1 MSLILSGTDG
11 LSDVDGTAATPAIRG
26 TDANTGIFFG
36 TDIIGFSE
44 GGVEAMR
51 INASGNVVMTGTLTT
66 AAQSIAKASLPAG
79 SVLQVV
85 SATYSTEVSS
95 TTSTLIDTGVSA
107 SITPTS
113 ATSKI
118 YIMVT
123 HPQNFK
129 SATTGSESIRFRILR
144 NSTSIFSATEY
155 VGYTGSVMQNY
166 FAVAFNYLDSPATTS
181 ATTYKTQFCNNFG
194 SPNGTV
200 SVQSANTTSTITL
213 MEIAA

>member
-1 MSLILSGTDG
+1 MTST
-11 LSDVDGTAATPAIRG
+11 
-26 TDANTGIFFG
+26 
-36 TDIIGFSE
+36 
-44 GGVEAMR
+44 
-51 INASGNVVMTGTLTT
+51 INASTVAGIVTTADTSGVLALQTAGTTAVTVDASQNVTLAGTLATSSRGIT
-66 AAQSIAKASLPAG
+66 KASMPAG
-79 SVLQVV
+79 TVLQVV

-155 VGYTGSVMQNY
+155 LGYTGSVMQSY
-166 FAVAFNYLDSPATTS
+166 FAAAFNYLDSPATTS

-213 MEIAA
+213 MEIAV

>member
-1 MSLILSGTDG
+1 MTST
-11 LSDVDGTAATPAIRG
+11 
-26 TDANTGIFFG
+26 
-36 TDIIGFSE
+36 
-44 GGVEAMR
+44 
-51 INASGNVVMTGTLTT
+51 INASTTAGLVQTADTSGVLALQTSGTTAVTVDASQNTTLAGTLATSSRGIT
-66 AAQSIAKASLPAG
+66 KASMPAG
-79 SVLQVV
+79 TVLQVV

-118 YIMVT
+118 YVMVT

-129 SATTGSESIRFRILR
+129 SATTGSESIRFRIIR

-155 VGYTGSVMQNY
+155 LGYTGSIVQSY
-166 FAVAFNYLDSPATTS
+166 FSAAFSYLDSPATTS

-213 MEIAA
+213 MEIAV

>member
-11 LSDVDGTAATPAIRG
+11 LSDVDGSAATPAIRG
-26 TDANTGIFFG
+26 ADANTGIFFG

-85 SATYSTEVSS
+85 QSYTATGTT
-95 TTSTLIDTGVSA
+95 TTSGSPVDTALSA

-113 ATSKI
+113 ASSKI
-118 YIMVT
+118 LVLMNGNGYT
-123 HPQNFK
+123 SRQ
-129 SATTGSESIRFRILR
+129 
-144 NSTSIFSATEY
+144 TSISYGDMYFYIVRGSTQLTSSRSAINFNYNTW
-155 VGYTGSVMQNY
+155 TDFFPAQNS
-166 FAVAFNYLDSPATTS
+166 FVYLDSPATTS
-181 ATTYKTQFCNNFG
+181 ATTYKMQISISN
-194 SPNGTV
+194 SQSLTV
-200 SVQSANTTSTITL
+200 PFQSFLTMTL
-213 MEIAA
+213 LEIAA

>member
-1 MSLILSGTDG
+1 MTST
-11 LSDVDGTAATPAIRG
+11 
-26 TDANTGIFFG
+26 
-36 TDIIGFSE
+36 
-44 GGVEAMR
+44 
-51 INASGNVVMTGTLTT
+51 INASLSAGIVTTADTSGVLALQTAGTTAVTVDASQNVTLAGTLATSSRGIT
-66 AAQSIAKASLPAG
+66 KASMPAG
-79 SVLQVV
+79 AVLQVV

-95 TTSTLIDTGVSA
+95 TTSTLIDTGLSA

-129 SATTGSESIRFRILR
+129 SSTTGSESIRFRILR
-144 NSTSIFSATEY
+144 NSTSIFTATEY
-155 VGYTGSVMQNY
+155 LGYTGSIVQSY
-166 FAVAFNYLDSPATTS
+166 FTAAFNYLDSPATTS

-200 SVQSANTTSTITL
+200 SVQSASTTSTITL
-213 MEIAA
+213 MEIAV